1 MRGGLAHRPLCWRGV
16 FAARTAAGVL
26 RLRQTPVEF
35 RSSAL
40 VEVFGA
46 HLLLEL
52 ASAEKFLSFR
62 KIMILLLIANESN
75 IQYKTKIW
83 NDGPMLKGQLIC

>member
-1 MRGGLAHRPLCWRGV
+1 MRSE
-16 FAARTAAGVL
+16 T
-26 RLRQTPVEF
+26 EF

-40 VEVFGA
+40 VEVVFGA